1 MDKVINLDIVAIC
14 IAVFSFILTALK
26 YYLDYMKDTL
36 DIDVIPTRSFH
47 YLESDKSSYNDLT
60 FVNFTKFPIS
70 IIDVKFDIK
79 NQVGEQK
86 NFNIIPYENQN
97 YTVPFTLGPYEST
110 KCTFLLEE
118 YPVIWEWDVS
128 IIVTTNKGTY
138 IKSVTIESLKE
149 FRESEQSVTLIKS
162 ANKVSA
168 LSNPKGG
175 FLKKFLNHLRS

>member
-1 MDKVINLDIVAIC
+1 MDIVAIC

-36 DIDVIPTRSFH
+36 NIEVIPTRSFH
-47 YLESDKSSYNDLT
+47 YLGADKSSYNDLT

-79 NQVGEQK
+79 NQVGEQEP
-86 NFNIIPYENQN
+86 FNIIPYENQN
-97 YTVPFTLGPYEST
+97 YTVPFILGPYEST

-118 YPVIWEWDVS
+118 YPVIWKWDVS

-138 IKSVTIESLKE
+138 IKSVTIESLRE
-149 FRESEQSVTLIKS
+149 FQESEQSVTLIKS
-162 ANKVSA
+162 TNKVSA

>member
-1 MDKVINLDIVAIC
+1 MDIVAIC
-14 IAVFSFILTALK
+14 IAVFSFVLTALK

-36 DIDVIPTRSFH
+36 NIEVIPTRSFY
-47 YLESDKSSYNDLT
+47 YLGADKSSYNDLT

-79 NQVGEQK
+79 NQVGEQET
-86 NFNIIPYENQN
+86 FNIIPYENQN
-97 YTVPFTLGPYEST
+97 YAVPFTLGPYESIE
-110 KCTFLLEE
+110 CTFLLEE
-118 YPVIWEWDVS
+118 YPVIWQWDVS

-138 IKSVTIESLKE
+138 IKPVTIESWRE